1 MKDKLK
7 NILADEKKRLTLILF
22 IVTFIIIT
30 SVILIVVI
38 FYTKEEKVENS
49 STTTQTTLKKKDIFK
64 GYQKYE
70 FNPDYQ
76 AKYDYQSRYE
86 FIYAEKEDKEII
98 YTHKDNVEL
107 NYELTLKDGA
117 IIFSEQRYN
126 NELQAYEYTGKT
138 SSYKAENKITDYL
151 VVPTCEQDTFS
162 IIAQDASGNGY
173 KYTSSENDGISEI
186 ISNFKK
192 IKTISKIKKIGYYTG
207 NNNPN
212 TTCNDYELIYLD
224 SSNHIRYFDGK
235 SSLFYDDAYYR
246 YIGNKDYDNHVYVLK
261 DGLMKYDIG
270 NTNTNL
276 GDGKYHLMY
285 RGSFYTINN
294 NQENLY
300 IIDDNGYLYKIEDF
314 KEDSPVIIKR
324 VTNNTIKRLGI
335 RSITDENHFATD
347 RSNILIEFSDDEI
360 LEITEIYEFELLN
373 G

>member
-1 MKDKLK
+1 MVIKSLELENFRNYETLLINFDSGT
-7 NILADEKKRLTLILF
+7 NIL
-22 IVTFIIIT
+22 
-30 SVILIVVI
+30 
-38 FYTKEEKVENS
+38 Y
-49 STTTQTTLKKKDIFK
+49 
-64 GYQKYE
+64 G
-70 FNPDYQ
+70 
-76 AKYDYQSRYE
+76 
-86 FIYAEKEDKEII
+86 
-98 YTHKDNVEL
+98 DN
-107 NYELTLKDGA
+107 A
-117 IIFSEQRYN
+117 Q
-126 NELQAYEYTGKT
+126 GKT
-138 SSYKAENKITDYL
+138 NILEAIFVSATTKSHK
-151 VVPTCEQDTFS
+151 
-162 IIAQDASGNGY
+162 G
-173 KYTSSENDGISEI
+173 
-186 ISNFKK
+186 
-192 IKTISKIKKIGYYTG
+192 SKDRDIV
-207 NNNPN
+207 NSAF
-212 TTCNDYELIYLD
+212 DEA
-224 SSNHIRYFDGK
+224 HIRT
-235 SSLFYDDAYYR
+235 
-246 YIGNKDYDNHVYVLK
+246 YVLK